1 MQLRQI
7 TIAFVLSILMHAVVL
22 FYINV
27 KLPSYKQ
34 PRLIEV
40 IFEPSKASPPKTII
54 NRPKTQS
61 VLAIPSEIKPEMPI
75 QPDVM
80 PTQEVPVIPQVM
92 AIAEAPDNSNSPA
105 VSTQSTLPQPEKI
118 ETIANLT
125 RIPSPLRKIEAAY
138 PASER
143 RAGIQSYVL
152 AEIIINTQGIVQDVK
167 ILKSG
172 GSAFDTSVINSL
184 KKTVFTPGYIGEKAV
199 PVRIS
204 IPFRF
209 NLN

>member
-1 MQLRQI
+1 
-7 TIAFVLSILMHAVVL
+7 
-22 FYINV
+22 
-27 KLPSYKQ
+27 
-34 PRLIEV
+34 
-40 IFEPSKASPPKTII
+40 
-54 NRPKTQS
+54 
-61 VLAIPSEIKPEMPI
+61 
-75 QPDVM
+75 
-80 PTQEVPVIPQVM
+80 
-92 AIAEAPDNSNSPA
+92 
-105 VSTQSTLPQPEKI
+105 
-118 ETIANLT
+118 
-125 RIPSPLRKIEAAY
+125 
-138 PASER
+138 
-143 RAGIQSYVL
+143 VL